1 MHSSN
6 WKNSEK
12 SDKSI
17 GRIWINGPSKLLLL
31 GFPVKWTIAWVSGY
45 SFGRGEDFWD
55 ADIVFFGHP
64 WTGCDSVGIAS
75 VTLHRGHAESLFHS
89 SPKIGIVNGI
99 QSRFRGWGTKGYPR
113 DSCKNKGTF
122 LIVSFM
128 GVPQLSNMKRQPG
141 EQKQKI

>member
-1 MHSSN
+1 MHNNN

-17 GRIWINGPSKLLLL
+17 WRIWINGPSKLFSL
-31 GFPVKWTIAWVSGY
+31 GFPVKWIIDRVFGY
-45 SFGRGEDFWD
+45 SSGRWRDFWD

-64 WTGCDSVGIAS
+64 WTGCDSIGIAS
-75 VTLHRGHAESLFHS
+75 VTLHRGHAESLFHA
-89 SPKIGIVNGI
+89 SPKIGIINGI

-113 DSCKNKGTF
+113 DSSEHKGTF

-128 GVPQLSNMKRQPG
+128 GVPQLSDMKRQTG
-141 EQKQKI
+141 EQKEQI